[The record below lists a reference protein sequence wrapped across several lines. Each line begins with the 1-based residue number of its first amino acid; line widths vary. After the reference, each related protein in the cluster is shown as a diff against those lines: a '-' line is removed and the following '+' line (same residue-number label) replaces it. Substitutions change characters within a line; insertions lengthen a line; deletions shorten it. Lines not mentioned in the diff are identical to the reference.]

1 MKKMKRIISLALAA
15 AMSLAAFTASAAEKS
30 VYEKPEYDSVISTIE
45 LVNDYWI
52 THNDVGSSFWER
64 GAYNTGNIEAYCL
77 TGIEDY
83 REYAEKWA
91 NRNLWMGNRNTGD
104 KSKWTWG
111 YTGDVNSTG
120 ALFGDWQIC
129 FQTYADLYN
138 FDTEK
143 DESKIARAREVMEYE
158 MSKDENKFWWWADGL
173 YMVMPVMAK
182 LHNITGNEL
191 YLDKL
196 YEYFKYAKELMY
208 DGKDGIA
215 GRNPEEYANLFYRDG
230 GYVNSVV
237 NGQKNFWA
245 RGDGWVFAGLAK
257 VLQETPDDWEHRD
270 YFLEPY
276 LSMAE
281 ALKNAQKFDDEG
293 RGFWTQSILAHDY
306 SCADYNPEGYETSGT
321 AFNTYAFLWGINSG
335 LLDEDEYKDTALA
348 GWKYLT
354 EVAIHDDGKIGYV
367 QWVGGEAGKAA
378 VYDNTQDFAVG
389 ATLLAGCEMAKYV
402 GGMQGYF
409 YPYLQRRL
417 VNTVSLKINS
427 PYAYANSVI
436 SQIDENNDSVV
447 PVIKNDR
454 TLVPVRVISESFG
467 TDVSWDENTQSVTI
481 KSDDKTIVLTVGSD
495 KYTIN
500 GSTYTLDAPA
510 EIIENRTFVPLR
522 AIAEA
527 LGKIVWYSDEDKTIV
542 IGYKN
547 NVFYDCE
554 KNMETMLSDM
564 LETGEYPE
572 TNPVNK
578 GFVSVAELKDK
589 AAIKPVSATA
599 TAEPESFNSIAM
611 AIDGDVDTRWASD
624 VEADLIVD
632 FGSVQYFEKVGIYFW
647 RGSSGNRSTTFDL
660 YVSEDGDNYEKIY
673 SGESLS
679 NVNFS
684 VLDVG
689 KNIRYVKVHGYK
701 NSENNWVNVKEII
714 GFGSGT
720 KIATNLK

>member
-1 MKKMKRIISLALAA
+1 
-15 AMSLAAFTASAAEKS
+15 
-30 VYEKPEYDSVISTIE
+30 
-45 LVNDYWI
+45 
-52 THNDVGSSFWER
+52 
-64 GAYNTGNIEAYCL
+64 
-77 TGIEDY
+77 
-83 REYAEKWA
+83 
-91 NRNLWMGNRNTGD
+91 
-104 KSKWTWG
+104 
-111 YTGDVNSTG
+111 
-120 ALFGDWQIC
+120 
-129 FQTYADLYN
+129 
-138 FDTEK
+138 
-143 DESKIARAREVMEYE
+143 
-158 MSKDENKFWWWADGL
+158 
-173 YMVMPVMAK
+173 
-182 LHNITGNEL
+182 
-191 YLDKL
+191 
-196 YEYFKYAKELMY
+196 
-208 DGKDGIA
+208 
-215 GRNPEEYANLFYRDG
+215 
-230 GYVNSVV
+230 
-237 NGQKNFWA
+237 
-245 RGDGWVFAGLAK
+245 
-257 VLQETPDDWEHRD
+257 
-270 YFLEPY
+270 
-276 LSMAE
+276 
-281 ALKNAQKFDDEG
+281 
-293 RGFWTQSILAHDY
+293 
-306 SCADYNPEGYETSGT
+306 
-321 AFNTYAFLWGINSG
+321 
-335 LLDEDEYKDTALA
+335 
-348 GWKYLT
+348 
-354 EVAIHDDGKIGYV
+354 
-367 QWVGGEAGKAA
+367 
-378 VYDNTQDFAVG
+378 
-389 ATLLAGCEMAKYV
+389 
-402 GGMQGYF
+402 
-409 YPYLQRRL
+409 
-417 VNTVSLKINS
+417 
-427 PYAYANSVI
+427 
-436 SQIDENNDSVV
+436 
-447 PVIKNDR
+447 
-454 TLVPVRVISESFG
+454 
-467 TDVSWDENTQSVTI
+467 
-481 KSDDKTIVLTVGSD
+481 VLTVGSD